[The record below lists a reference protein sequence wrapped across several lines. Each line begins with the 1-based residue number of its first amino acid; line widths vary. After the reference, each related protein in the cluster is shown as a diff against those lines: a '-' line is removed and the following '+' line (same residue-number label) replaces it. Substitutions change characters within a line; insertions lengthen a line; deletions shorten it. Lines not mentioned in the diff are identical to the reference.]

1 MHEYLLVRVGYVYLP
16 KRQAVK
22 DLYSA
27 IHTDTTRIHAIWNHI
42 CYIVHTGQTYW
53 IGMQSI

>member
-27 IHTDTTRIHAIWNHI
+27 IHTDATRIHAI
-42 CYIVHTGQTYW
+42 
-53 IGMQSI
+53 